1 MHAASCS
8 VIALGGALN
17 PASELALAAS
27 EPCQGLLH
35 LAPISHGMHIR
46 SQNRQLL
53 THKAGDAAALGGLRP
68 LPQLIRSLQLLRCV
82 VSVLLL
88 PCINFDCQAS
98 QQHLH
103 PAPLLGMHTRK
114 RCCPA

>member
-8 VIALGGALN
+8 VIALGEALN
-17 PASELALAAS
+17 PASE
-27 EPCQGLLH
+27 LLH

-46 SQNRQLL
+46 SQNGQLL

-88 PCINFDCQAS
+88 QCNTFDCQAS
-98 QQHLH
+98 H
-103 PAPLLGMHTRK
+103 
-114 RCCPA
+114 